1 MQPLALLVTEKIEK
15 AGKHLGLRVSWK
27 TFEEKLLRGR
37 NGVIYRIME
46 RGI

>member
-27 TFEEKLLRGR
+27 TFEEKLLRGMST
-37 NGVIYRIME
+37 NIVMQPE
-46 RGI
+46 TE